1 MSDLH
6 PLSWLV
12 AYLWQVALHS
22 FLASLAFYAWS
33 RHQPLAPGRPKRVLL
48 AVLLVLPLVTA
59 AVPGRASAAFRDELA
74 WFDSSRL
81 LALPLAGDLRFAH
94 LVAAAGGV
102 VLVVTLVQ
110 EVLPTLRRPRRGARP
125 APAELVARVR
135 ALPGWE
141 RAGVDLIGVEPIGVG
156 GLIAGGDPGAAVA
169 GPPWRPRLLL
179 SAELLERL
187 DEGALA
193 AVLRHEHA
201 HHRPR
206 SWWAVHALFAA
217 RLVQCVNPVALWLF
231 REYLVEV
238 EIDCDRQA
246 AAEGGERPLARALL
260 ALYERT
266 DRGDLAAR
274 ATLRLRVDLLL
285 GRRPAAGFEP
295 GPRTLASASALLA
308 VLLPWVV

>member
-1 MSDLH
+1 MSDPH

-12 AYLWQVALHS
+12 GYLWQVALHS
-22 FLASLAFYAWS
+22 FLAGLALYAWS
-33 RHQPLAPGRPKRVLL
+33 RHRSLAPGRPKRVLL

-59 AVPGRASAAFRDELA
+59 AVPGRATAAFRDEVA

-94 LVAAAGGV
+94 LVAAAGV
-102 VLVVTLVQ
+102 VALVVTFVQ
-110 EVLPTLRRPRRGARP
+110 EVMPALGRPRRGARP

-141 RAGVDLIGVEPIGVG
+141 SADVELIGGDRPIG
-156 GLIAGGDPGAAVA
+156 GGDPGAAVA

-206 SWWAVHALFAA
+206 SWWAVHALYAA

-246 AAEGGERPLARALL
+246 AAGGGERPLARALL

-295 GPRTLASASALLA
+295 GPRTLAAASALLA